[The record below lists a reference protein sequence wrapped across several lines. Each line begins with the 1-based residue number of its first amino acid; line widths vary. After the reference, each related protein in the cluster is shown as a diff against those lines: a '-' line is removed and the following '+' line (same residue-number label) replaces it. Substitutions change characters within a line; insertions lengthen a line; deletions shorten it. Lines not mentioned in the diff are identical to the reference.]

1 MFFAPS
7 LVSAATSEIT
17 TPFEGVRLIH
27 TKSTVPRLVDI
38 YVVEIDPRAAGVDFL
53 VSPSNGEKVGEVTPQ
68 TVRDFVT
75 QAGAQLG
82 VNASFFA
89 YAPDQ
94 KKEFVIQGLSA
105 SKGDVYSDFETGKL
119 DALNISREK
128 VPTII
133 RGVGKD
139 GTKHRPNVK
148 LFNAVGA
155 YPRLVE
161 NGKNVANDNP
171 AIHPRTA
178 AGVTAEGKLLLVT
191 VDGRIVDRS
200 VGLTFHELADVL
212 IRWGA
217 RDAIN
222 LDGGG
227 STTLVMD
234 DPLTAANDPRVMN
247 LPCDKL
253 PDKPHGKER
262 PVANSI
268 AVFARKPSRP
278 TENEFVFADFE
289 QGDSGTFSAPLA
301 DSTASQGIDR
311 DKSAATCVRGEGHEG
326 DWMQRLTIV
335 DDPATDGGNENRG
348 SAWFVRHLSADGTP
362 ANNASRPAVGSVG
375 FWARTKSAGLRV
387 SLVMD
392 DTRYGANVAG
402 IAKDATADGK
412 WHPYFWKLRDANEWS
427 GRNGGGEKGDAT
439 FTLDSIQIFGPP
451 AGSGSQDATME
462 IDDVMQRQD
471 GEIR

>member
-1 MFFAPS
+1 MFFAAS
-7 LVSAATSEIT
+7 LASAATNEIT

-38 YVVEIDPRAAGVDFL
+38 YVVEIDAQAAGVDFL

-68 TVRDFVT
+68 TVRGFVT

-94 KKEFVIQGLSA
+94 KKEFVVQGLSA
-105 SKGDVYSDFETGKL
+105 SKGDVYSDFEAGKL
-119 DALNISREK
+119 DALNISRER

-148 LFNAVGA
+148 LYNAVGA
-155 YPRLVE
+155 FPRLVE

-178 AGVTAEGKLLLVT
+178 AGVTADGKLLLVT

-200 VGLTFHELADVL
+200 VGLTFRELADVL

-217 RDAIN
+217 RNAIN

-234 DPLTAANDPRVMN
+234 DPRTAANDPRVMN

-253 PDKPHGKER
+253 PDKSHGRER

-268 AVFARKPSRP
+268 AVFARKPSQP
-278 TENEFVFADFE
+278 TEDEFVFADFE
-289 QGDSGTFSAPLA
+289 QGDAGTFGAPLA
-301 DSTASQGIDR
+301 DSMASQGIDH
-311 DKSAATCVRGEGHEG
+311 DNSAAACVRGEGHEG
-326 DWMQRLTIV
+326 DGVQRLSII
-335 DDPATDGGNENRG
+335 DDPATEGGKENPG
-348 SAWFVRHLSADGTP
+348 GAWFVRHYSADGTP

-387 SLVMD
+387 SLAVD
-392 DTRYGANVAG
+392 DSRYGANVAG
-402 IAKDATADGK
+402 IAKYVTADGK
-412 WHPYFWKLRDANEWS
+412 WHPYFWKLGDANEWN
-427 GRNGGGEKGDAT
+427 GRNGSSEKGDAT

-451 AGSGSQDATME
+451 VESGNRDATIE
-462 IDDVMQRQD
+462 IDDVMQRRG
-471 GEIR
+471 GEVR